1 MTTILVV
8 DDNAVDRKLAEGL
21 LKNIPGVEITT
32 ASNGAEATVSI
43 NVSAPNVV
51 VTDLQMPEMDG
62 LELVQWIESEYPEI
76 PVVLMTAKGSE
87 QIAIDALKNGAA
99 SYVPK
104 ASMSLILA
112 DTVEQILMQQQEQ
125 EGYVK
130 LMACQKRMEF
140 SYELSNH
147 LPSLHALIDMVQ
159 QVLAGMNF
167 CDQGGCIQA
176 GIALREAL
184 MNAAFRGNLELS
196 FEQTSARDQGS
207 LTKQRM
213 AQAPYSQRR
222 IFVDGK
228 VLPDE
233 ACFTIRDEGP
243 GFDVAAALQRAKDI
257 QANIAAKVAGR
268 GLVLMQLFMD
278 EVKFN
283 DKGNEVTLVK
293 KKVFDLD

>member
-8 DDNAVDRKLAEGL
+8 DDNAVDRKLVEGL
-21 LKNIPGVEITT
+21 LKAIPGVEIKT
-32 ASNGAEATVSI
+32 AGNGVEATVSI
-43 NVSAPNVV
+43 NVAAPDMV

-76 PVVLMTAKGSE
+76 PVILMTAKGSE

-104 ASMSLILA
+104 STLSHSLA
-112 DTVEQILMQQQEQ
+112 DTAEQILVQQQEQ

-130 LMACQKRMEF
+130 LMACQRKLEF
-140 SYELSNH
+140 SYELDNH

-159 QVLAGMNF
+159 QILAGTNF
-167 CDQGGCIQA
+167 CDHAGCIQT
-176 GIALREAL
+176 GMALREAL

-196 FEQTSARDQGS
+196 FADTSSREKRNLAKARQT
-207 LTKQRM
+207 
-213 AQAPYSQRR
+213 QAPYAQRK

-228 VLPDE
+228 VSPDE
-233 ACFTIRDEGP
+233 VRFTIRDEGP
-243 GFDVAAALQRAKDI
+243 GFDVKAAMELAKDV
-257 QANIAAKVAGR
+257 QANMAATQSGR

-293 KKVFDLD
+293 KKVFELD